1 MSFVE
6 LTGQVKLD
14 RRTKDLVKRLSAGD
28 IAIIDHTD
36 LDRVSAEELVESGV
50 RVVVNVAPSQSGR
63 FPNPGPLALVRGGV
77 RLIDAPGADLFDD
90 VHEGELVTV
99 RGAGLFRNGT
109 CLATGR
115 VLDERELERTL
126 GDQRGRVTEALEAFA
141 ENTMRYLREEG
152 KLLAEGIDFPPLT
165 TRFRDRHALVVARG
179 PGYKSDL
186 RMVKPYVRDF
196 KPVLIAV
203 DGGADALLEAGYKP
217 DVIVGDM
224 DSVSDKALRCGAE
237 LLVHGYRDGEAPGES
252 RLQELDVPYQIARA
266 TGISEDVAL
275 LLAHEKGSAL
285 IVAVGT
291 HFNLIEFL
299 ERNRAGMSSTFITR
313 LKVGEILI
321 DAKGVSRLASRQ
333 VGIWPL
339 VLLALAGLSAIAV
352 AIVVS
357 PALRHLI
364 EYLALRL
371 RDLLGIG

>member
-6 LTGQVKLD
+6 LTGHAKLD
-14 RRTKDLVKRLSAGD
+14 RRTKNLVKRLSADD

-36 LDRVSAEELVESGV
+36 LDRVSAEALLESGV
-50 RVVVNVAPSQSGR
+50 RVVVNVAQSQSGR
-63 FPNPGPLALVRGGV
+63 FPNPGPLQLVRGGV
-77 RLIDAPGADLFDD
+77 RLIDVAAEDLFDS
-90 VHEGELVTV
+90 VHEGELLTV
-99 RGAGLFRNGT
+99 RGAGLYRNGT
-109 CLATGR
+109 CLASGR
-115 VLDERELERTL
+115 VLDERELQRTFSE
-126 GDQRGRVTEALEAFA
+126 QRGRVTEALEAFA

-152 KLLAEGIDFPPLT
+152 RLLAEGVAFPPLRT
-165 TRFRDRHALVVARG
+165 SFRDRHALVVARG
-179 PGYKSDL
+179 PGYKRDL
-186 RMVKPYVRDF
+186 RMVKPYVRVF

-203 DGGADALLEAGYKP
+203 DGGADALLEEGYKP

-224 DSVSDKALRCGAE
+224 DSVSDQALGSGAE
-237 LLVHGYRDGEAPGES
+237 LLVHGYRDGVAPGAERARALGLS
-252 RLQELDVPYQIARA
+252 YEIVPA
-266 TGISEDVAL
+266 TGISEDLAL
-275 LLAHEKGSAL
+275 LLAFEKGAEL

-321 DAKGVSRLASRQ
+321 DAKGVSRLATRK
-333 VGIWPL
+333 VGLWPL
-339 VLLALAGLSAIAV
+339 VLFTLAGLGAIAV
-352 AIVVS
+352 AIAAS

>member
-6 LTGQVKLD
+6 LTGHAKLD
-14 RRTKDLVKRLSAGD
+14 RRTKDLVKRLCAD
-28 IAIIDHTD
+28 DVAIIDHTD
-36 LDRVSAEELVESGV
+36 LDRVSAEELAESGV
-50 RVVVNVAPSQSGR
+50 RVVVNVSPSQSGR
-63 FPNPGPLALVRGGV
+63 FPNPGPLALVRAGV
-77 RLIDAPGADLFDD
+77 RLIDVPSADLFDN

-99 RGAGLFRNGT
+99 RGAGLYRNGT
-109 CLATGR
+109 CLASGR
-115 VLDERELERTL
+115 VLDERELERML
-126 GDQRGRVTEALEAFA
+126 GEQRGRVTEALEAFA

-152 KLLAEGIDFPPLT
+152 KLLAEGIDFPTLE
-165 TRFRDRHALVVARG
+165 TRFRDRQALVVARG
-179 PGYKSDL
+179 PGYKRDL

-224 DSVSDKALRCGAE
+224 DSVSDKALQCGAE
-237 LLVHGYRDGEAPGES
+237 LLVHGYRDGAAPGEA
-252 RLQELDVPYQIARA
+252 RAQELGVPYQIARA
-266 TGISEDVAL
+266 TGISEDLAL
-275 LLAHEKGSAL
+275 LLAYEKGSEL

-339 VLLALAGLSAIAV
+339 VLLALAGLAAIAV
-352 AIVVS
+352 AILVS